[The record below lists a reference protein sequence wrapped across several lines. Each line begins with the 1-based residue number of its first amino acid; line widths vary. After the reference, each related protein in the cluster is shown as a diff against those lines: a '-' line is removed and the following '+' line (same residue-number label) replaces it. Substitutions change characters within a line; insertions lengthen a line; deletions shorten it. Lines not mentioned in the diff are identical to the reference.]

1 MILGFSYTA
10 TCESRIILADLLPN
24 ISEESLDAEL
34 LANIEQSAGEAAGL
48 LGLGANASALERVR
62 AVDEFVDAW
71 QKGERP
77 QTVEDEDL
85 SMTLGSLWGQQLSS
99 ELGWQWAAVTFHDFE
114 DSKAVGLFS
123 PDRALAIY
131 PFHFVYSCIENSAPV
146 TILLAY
152 NLLVDGSKIP
162 ALPKNGYENVMDNVH
177 HVVPRD

>member
-1 MILGFSYTA
+1 M
-10 TCESRIILADLLPN
+10 ADILPN
-24 ISEESLDAEL
+24 ITEVNIDAEL
-34 LANIEQSAGEAAGL
+34 VGNIEFSAQEAASL
-48 LGLGANASALERVR
+48 LGLDADATALDRVR
-62 AVDEFVDAW
+62 AVDKFVYAW

-77 QTVEDEDL
+77 QTAEGEDL
-85 SMTLGSLWGQQLSS
+85 SMTLGSLWGQQLTS

-114 DSKAVGLFS
+114 DSKAVGVFS

-131 PFHFVYSCIENSAPV
+131 PFHFVYGCMENSAPV

-162 ALPKNGYENVMDNVH
+162 PLPKNGYENVMDNVH